1 MIHSNPPSFKPP
13 IISKLKHSLGLP
25 ENTQFDNVT
34 RPIIEEMVLI
44 LIQTTR
50 QMECLGLL
58 DLSKKN
64 IKSNPDQIKNDILNS
79 ILNTLNIDASG
90 CASLQQESNIISTLY
105 RFFDHQK
112 IIDGYAKLELFFSST
127 QVMFN
132 SLPHDKIKLDVQ
144 TLFFN
149 IFGANSF
156 LWSECLKDSR
166 FPKNKHPSQSINLD
180 INTLNNEQKKDF
192 ISCWLN
198 HLKHSATW
206 LSNEEL
212 LALATLN
219 DMPVSL
225 KFKINGQD
233 YSIENLAVEPKN
245 TILFYDGFYQSNTV
259 QYPKNSYSG
268 WYSLLKLNG
277 SLDER
282 SFEKKRN
289 QFIDN
294 ALLALNTMDKTNPH
308 INRLIDKLVHF
319 QINRAEE
326 LALKTK
332 LNHFISC

>member
-180 INTLNNEQKKDF
+180 INTLLLSSNF
-192 ISCWLN
+192 ILD
-198 HLKHSATW
+198 LIF
-206 LSNEEL
+206 E
-212 LALATLN
+212 
-219 DMPVSL
+219 
-225 KFKINGQD
+225 
-233 YSIENLAVEPKN
+233 
-245 TILFYDGFYQSNTV
+245 ILTS
-259 QYPKNSYSG
+259 PS
-268 WYSLLKLNG
+268 
-277 SLDER
+277 
-282 SFEKKRN
+282 
-289 QFIDN
+289 
-294 ALLALNTMDKTNPH
+294 
-308 INRLIDKLVHF
+308 
-319 QINRAEE
+319 
-326 LALKTK
+326 
-332 LNHFISC
+332 